1 MDCVLGHYLVDSKAN
16 CVEVSSKLPLLAH
29 VFLHQA
35 NQKRAAIYSVVGVI
49 IGLIQLYH
57 VLGV

>member
-1 MDCVLGHYLVDSKAN
+1 MDRVLGRYLVDGKADG
-16 CVEVSSKLPLLAH
+16 VEDSSKLHLLAH

-35 NQKRAAIYSVVGVI
+35 HQKRAAVYSVVGVI
-49 IGLIQLYH
+49 VRLIQLYH

>member
-1 MDCVLGHYLVDSKAN
+1 MKRALDHYLIDGEADG
-16 CVEVSSKLPLLAH
+16 VEVPPKLPLLAH

-35 NQKRAAIYSVVGVI
+35 DQKRAAVYSVVGVVI
-49 IGLIQLYH
+49 HLIQLYH